1 MLKKAR
7 RADGVKLRLKDAI
20 RLRLRPLL
28 RPVMRELAWFQ
39 YNTSFVDGDPRRVTV
54 GKRVGLANTLL
65 NTASGD
71 IHIGDFAIF
80 GYNVMLLTGRHNF
93 VEGRRASLV
102 RPTGI
107 RWGGGREEVP
117 ESGCDIRIGSGVW
130 IASGSIVIGG
140 VTIGD
145 NAIVKAGSI
154 VTRDVP
160 SGAVVAGIPARV
172 VRQ

>member
-1 MLKKAR
+1 MSQR
-7 RADGVKLRLKDAI
+7 SKLRTAI
-20 RLRLRPLL
+20 RIRMRPLM

-39 YNTSFVDGDPRRVTV
+39 YNTSFIDGDPRRVAV

-65 NTASGD
+65 NTASGS
-71 IHIGDFAIF
+71 IEIGDSSIF
-80 GYNVMLLTGRHNF
+80 GYNVMLLTGRHDF
-93 VEGRRASLV
+93 VEGRRVSLGEATSV
-102 RPTGI
+102 G
-107 RWGGGREEVP
+107 WGGGAEEVP
-117 ESGCDIRIGSGVW
+117 ESGWDIRIGSGCW

-160 SGAVVAGIPARV
+160 PGAIVSGVPARV
-172 VRQ
+172 QN